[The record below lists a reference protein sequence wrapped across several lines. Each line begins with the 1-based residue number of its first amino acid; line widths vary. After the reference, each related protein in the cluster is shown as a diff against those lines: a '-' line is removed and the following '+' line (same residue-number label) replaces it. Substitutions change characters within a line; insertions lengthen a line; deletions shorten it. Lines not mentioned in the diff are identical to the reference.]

1 MSTLCLFDKP
11 TSITVRAGHDRYISA
26 RSLFLFLA
34 EALDGCQLSD
44 VDQITVY
51 GEGDVTLNNQIV
63 YGPRR
68 IRRER
73 VG

>member
-1 MSTLCLFDKP
+1 MKTLSMFDKP
-11 TSITVRAGHDRYISA
+11 TSITVTAGHERYISA

-34 EALDGCQLSD
+34 AALDGCQLSD

-51 GEGDVTLNNQIV
+51 GEGDVTLNSALV
-63 YGPRR
+63 YTPRR
-68 IRRER
+68 TKRER